1 MPGYF
6 VHVGAQILCPHAGQ
20 TSIASTNVRVKV
32 GGQPVALLNDTF
44 MIAGCPFT
52 VPPGT
57 PQPCLK
63 VQWLVGSVR
72 VKIGGMPAVLQDSSG
87 LCLNPMQAPQ
97 GPPNIVF
104 TQPRVKGS

>member
-1 MPGYF
+1 MPGYL

-20 TSIASTNVRVKV
+20 TSVISSNVRVKV
-32 GGQPVALLNDTF
+32 AGQYVATLNDNY

-72 VKIGGMPAVLQDSSG
+72 VKVNGQPVVLQDSTG

-97 GPPNIVF
+97 GPPNIAVV
-104 TQPRVKGS
+104 QPRVKGT